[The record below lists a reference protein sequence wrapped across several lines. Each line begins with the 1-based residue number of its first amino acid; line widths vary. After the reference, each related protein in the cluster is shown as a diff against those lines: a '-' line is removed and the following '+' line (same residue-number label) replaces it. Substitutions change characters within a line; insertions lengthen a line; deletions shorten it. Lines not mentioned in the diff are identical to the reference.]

1 MQYDLSALMGYYE
14 LKMTSYVAGDNN
26 KDVLKVNTR
35 QARLRYE
42 GSGANRKFYLNVS
55 SPYGD
60 DFVFPLT
67 YVASAKAFLMQSGQ
81 NVITIRNSRATF
93 YIANAFNIDEN
104 RGTGT
109 YTDFYNLISFS
120 VNESGDISASL
131 CGPLFVSAGGQLKY
145 VNLTAD
151 RLVLNAYTSEPFS
164 EENLFA
170 MLDMWINPV
179 ITKKS
184 SSSSSAKPAILP
196 EETSDN
202 TLSLQM
208 PQYLPNRIPSFDVD
222 FSSRLTT
229 SVAKQ
234 VKLNK

>member
-1 MQYDLSALMGYYE
+1 
-14 LKMTSYVAGDNN
+14 
-26 KDVLKVNTR
+26 
-35 QARLRYE
+35 
-42 GSGANRKFYLNVS
+42 
-55 SPYGD
+55 
-60 DFVFPLT
+60 
-67 YVASAKAFLMQSGQ
+67 MQSGQ

-93 YIANAFNIDEN
+93 YIANSFNIDEN

-145 VNLTAD
+145 VKLTAD

-164 EENLFA
+164 EGNLFA

-202 TLSLQM
+202 TLSIQM

>member
-1 MQYDLSALMGYYE
+1 
-14 LKMTSYVAGDNN
+14 
-26 KDVLKVNTR
+26 
-35 QARLRYE
+35 
-42 GSGANRKFYLNVS
+42 LNVS

-120 VNESGDISASL
+120 VNENGDISASL
-131 CGPLFVSAGGQLKY
+131 CGPLFVNANGQLRY
-145 VNLTAD
+145 VNLTTE
-151 RLVLNAYTSEPFS
+151 RFILNAYTSEPFS
-164 EENLFA
+164 DGNIA
-170 MLDMWINPV
+170 GMWDMWLNPV
-179 ITKKS
+179 ITKKAS
-184 SSSSSAKPAILP
+184 TSSSAKPSILP
-196 EETSDN
+196 EDSFDN
-202 TLSLQM
+202 TASVLM
-208 PQYLPNRIPSFDVD
+208 PQYLPNRVARFDVD
-222 FSSRLTT
+222 WNSFLTT
-229 SVAKQ
+229 STASQ

>member
-1 MQYDLSALMGYYE
+1 M
-14 LKMTSYVAGDNN
+14 
-26 KDVLKVNTR
+26 NTR

-60 DFVFPLT
+60 DFIFPLT
-67 YVASAKAFLMQSGQ
+67 YVSSAKGFLIQSGQ
-81 NVITIRNSRATF
+81 NVITLRNSRATY
-93 YIANAFNIDEN
+93 YIANSFNVDAN

-109 YTDFYNLISFS
+109 DTDFYNLITFS
-120 VNESGDISASL
+120 VNENGDISASL
-131 CGPLFVSAGGQLKY
+131 CGPLFVKANGQLRY
-145 VNLTAD
+145 VKLTTE
-151 RLVLNAYTSEPFS
+151 RFILNAYSSEPFS
-164 EENLFA
+164 DDNIVG
-170 MLDMWINPV
+170 MWDMWLNPV
-179 ITKKS
+179 ITKRS
-184 SSSSSAKPAILP
+184 SSSTSAKPAILP

-208 PQYLPNRIPSFDVD
+208 PQYLPNRIPSYDVD